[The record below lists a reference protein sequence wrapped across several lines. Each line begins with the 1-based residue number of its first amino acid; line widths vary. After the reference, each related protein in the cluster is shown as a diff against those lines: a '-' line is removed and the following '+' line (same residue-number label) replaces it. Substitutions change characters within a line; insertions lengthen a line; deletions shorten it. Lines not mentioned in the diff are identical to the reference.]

1 MCVAALGHSRV
12 LETYL
17 NQHPHLRNGP
27 YKKKVPLVAHAQL
40 SHSTLGD
47 KNVLNVINLPI

>member
-1 MCVAALGHSRV
+1 MCVAALGHSRA